1 MSEELCETWYLN
13 SIFEV
18 GILHWNM
25 DQFLRQDRWDLDL
38 VPKDLISK
46 LRLSVHQKRH
56 FRRRAR
62 LPHDLETFDMLLE
75 IKNKRA
81 EIIVTFEIDYSKF
94 TKAEDILLFQE
105 TMKPLFPA
113 LVRIHKAGYCM
124 KVLVKRD
131 YWKKIY
137 EFTPNIMDSS
147 PQAWSQKLR
156 EWLDASI
163 VQ

>member
-1 MSEELCETWYLN
+1 MSEKN
-13 SIFEV
+13 SIFNV

-25 DQFLRQDRWDLDL
+25 DRFLRQDRWDLDFA
-38 VPKDLISK
+38 PKDLISK

-56 FRRRAR
+56 FRTKAQ
-62 LPHDLETFDMLLE
+62 LSHDLEMFDMLLE

-94 TKAEDILLFQE
+94 TKAEDVLLFRE
-105 TMKPLFPA
+105 TLEPLFPA
-113 LVRIHKAGYCM
+113 LVCIHKAGYCL
-124 KVLVKRD
+124 KVLIKRD
-131 YWKKIY
+131 YWKHIY
-137 EFTPNIMDSS
+137 EFTPNIIAFS

-156 EWLDASI
+156 EWLDVST